1 MKYQKKPIVVELV
14 EFTRT
19 GPENGYVR
27 ARSDGTF
34 YVWNDLHKSEINID
48 YGDFINISSP
58 GDYYPIKQH
67 IVESTYMKM
76 A

>member
-1 MKYQKKPIVVELV
+1 MKFQKKAVQVELV
-14 EFTRT
+14 QFTRT

-34 YVWNDLHKSEINID
+34 FVWNDLHKSEIGIE
-48 YGDFINISSP
+48 YGDFINISTP

-67 IVESTYMKM
+67 IVESTYDRL
-76 A
+76 